1 MIFQNQVLIEKDSYV
16 FQISQDGV
24 RVNMIIKKLTS
35 LVIKLKKSVKAKS
48 MHFMSVCI
56 CISIEIKSLWRNRLL
71 DNEVQSSLQ
80 NSVHIFTLKHTK
92 NS

>member
-16 FQISQDGV
+16 FQITQDGV

-48 MHFMSVCI
+48 MHFYVCLYMYLHRNK
-56 CISIEIKSLWRNRLL
+56 KSM
-71 DNEVQSSLQ
+71 E
-80 NSVHIFTLKHTK
+80 K
-92 NS
+92 